1 MDRLTLDFTL
11 SSVVR
16 VRLWQQD
23 GRSQRHLEARVV
35 VVFGEVERMKRE
47 CLGDHKRKA
56 WKKFFLK
63 DRRRRAHTTHNTH
76 THRDNSV
83 EWELT
88 RETFPD
94 FCIGGVGFRRTTVT
108 AR

>member
-76 THRDNSV
+76 TQRQFGRMGTDQRD
-83 EWELT
+83 
-88 RETFPD
+88 FPG
-94 FCIGGVGFRRTTVT
+94 FLYRRGGFP
-108 AR
+108 